1 MKQSSYPKCQLCP
14 SNEGYAGR
22 LNHPARETIRII
34 PFELSGKKY
43 FFQYSPYSY
52 FNEHAIVFNSEHVP
66 MAINH
71 DCFEHLLGFVE
82 KFPHY
87 ILGSNAD
94 LPIVGGSILTHDHYQ
109 GGNYIFP
116 MFKAP
121 IEEEIVFTNYT
132 DVKAGYVKWPLS
144 DIRLSSRDP
153 KRLIALADKILRVWR
168 GYTDEQSF
176 IYAETNGEPH
186 NTITPIAH
194 KVGDQYIL
202 ELVLRNNITTD
213 QYPLGLYH
221 PHQELW
227 HIKKENIGLIEVMGL
242 AVLPS
247 RLNKELAKLE
257 DELVNNID
265 PASDSLTEKHAD
277 WAKQIKE
284 KYSDINSSNVKEIV
298 ERETGLV
305 FARCLEDAGVYK
317 QDEAG
322 LEGFNRFVERVNKEP
337 EIIK

>member
-1 MKQSSYPKCQLCP
+1 MISSDVV
-14 SNEGYAGR
+14 
-22 LNHPARETIRII
+22 
-34 PFELSGKKY
+34 
-43 FFQYSPYSY
+43 FQY
-52 FNEHAIVFNSEHVP
+52 V
-66 MAINH
+66 
-71 DCFEHLLGFVE
+71 
-82 KFPHY
+82 
-87 ILGSNAD
+87 
-94 LPIVGGSILTHDHYQ
+94 
-109 GGNYIFP
+109 
-116 MFKAP
+116 
-121 IEEEIVFTNYT
+121 
-132 DVKAGYVKWPLS
+132 
-144 DIRLSSRDP
+144 
-153 KRLIALADKILRVWR
+153 
-168 GYTDEQSF
+168 
-176 IYAETNGEPH
+176 
-186 NTITPIAH
+186 
-194 KVGDQYIL
+194 L

-265 PASDSLTEKHAD
+265 PASDPLTEKHAD
-277 WAKQIKE
+277 WAKQVKE